1 MSSKFKQYIT
11 TKELN
16 PLLSS
21 ASKSQ
26 LTNNQEVELYFGEGT
41 DEEDGEEM
49 QFDQLIDEK
58 EIALEKRYSN
68 WIGRS

>member
-49 QFDQLIDEK
+49 EFDKLIDEK

>member
-26 LTNNQEVELYFGEGT
+26 LTNNQELELYFGEGT
-41 DEEDGEEM
+41 DEEDAEEM
-49 QFDQLIDEK
+49 EFDQLIDEK

-68 WIGRS
+68 WTGRS